1 MLKQRSIVLD
11 FILLL
16 IGASSTRSSSFRD
29 FSSSSFSLEESL
41 SLLKDFFTAAQQTL
55 FQFAPSSLLRL
66 IITLAMV
73 ALLLHCTQ
81 FCSRRR
87 TKSIRVSLSLSLS
100 LSLWSRAEKKHSE
113 KQRTRYTPGTEK
125 RHKYLQI
132 DAPLVHLPMR

>member
-73 ALLLHCTQ
+73 ALLLHWTQ
-81 FCSRRR
+81 FCSRKR
-87 TKSIRVSLSLSLS
+87 TKSIRASLSLSLS
-100 LSLWSRAEKKHSE
+100 RAEKKNS
-113 KQRTRYTPGTEK
+113 
-125 RHKYLQI
+125 
-132 DAPLVHLPMR
+132 APAIHQAQKKDTSTSRSMHH